1 VALKLPPDCPIQW
14 AEMTTRES
22 LESELAE
29 ATAELRAHLA
39 SWEYAFSMAGG
50 CQGGR
55 EHPHHWATQS
65 RTEALTT
72 RCRNLRARLLEHQL

>member
-1 VALKLPPDCPIQW
+1 
-14 AEMTTRES
+14 MTPRES

-29 ATAELRAHLA
+29 ATAELRAHMA